1 MVMPWL
7 PLELIELLELL
18 VADTVVEVVDVWD
31 VVDVEPVLELFCD
44 ARETTGPEPEPPAE
58 MPVPIVPTECT
69 LPTTLM
75 LEPEEPV
82 TGTTGVPLGLVMTE
96 PGLVTVR
103 VGLLEPEPEP
113 EPAVAPAPATFTT
126 GAGGEATGVGVGV
139 GVGVVGVEPVLPE
152 VGLSDPEPR
161 EGVPATG
168 REIEAEPECRSD
180 LRVGRPCVA
189 TLVRVPA
196 RAATEKAAEAAFA
209 PARGLTTATA
219 ASPLEEEAWE
229 PAFGWAVSVCV
240 AGAPLPSSFGQ
251 PL

>member
-1 MVMPWL
+1 MPMLRW
-7 PLELIELLELL
+7 PLELL
-18 VADTVVEVVDVWD
+18 VTDTVAEVVDVWD
-31 VVDVEPVLELFCD
+31 VVDVEPELELFCTET
-44 ARETTGPEPEPPAE
+44 ETTGPEPEPPTE

-82 TGTTGVPLGLVMTE
+82 TETTGVPLGLIMTE
-96 PGLVTVR
+96 PGLVTVPPGLTTVITVR
-103 VGLLEPEPEP
+103 VGLLEPDP
-113 EPAVAPAPATFTT
+113 APAPATLTT
-126 GAGGEATGVGVGV
+126 GTGVEATGVGVGLG
-139 GVGVVGVEPVLPE
+139 GVEVVGVEPVLPE
-152 VGLSDPEPR
+152 VGLNEEPR

-168 REIEAEPECRSD
+168 REIEAELECRCD

-196 RAATEKAAEAAFA
+196 RAATKEAAEAAVFA

-219 ASPLEEEAWE
+219 ARPREEEAWE
-229 PAFGWAVSVCV
+229 PALGWAVSVCV